1 MLLSIVIIIIKIKL
15 NVLGGV
21 IKIRVFEI
29 VIESIF

>member
-15 NVLGGV
+15 NVSGGV